1 MQIIRASTCRTTP
14 WKNGG
19 GSTTEIAV
27 EPSGASL
34 DNFDWRISMARVA
47 SDGPFSEFAGIDRT
61 LAVVSGSGLSLTIG
75 SDAPVLLG
83 RGSDPIRFA
92 GDVPV
97 SARLSGD
104 EITDINV
111 MTRRGRFGHRL
122 RRLQGPV
129 LCDFDGHDVAIAIAV
144 NGSAKLISQ
153 GQAETLGVTLDVTL
167 GDGDAAILGPASD
180 ASFRIEPA
188 AECDCY
194 LVLLRQHCDQPG

>member
-1 MQIIRASTCRTTP
+1 VQIIRASTCRVTP

-34 DNFDWRISMARVA
+34 DNFDWRVSMARVA

-61 LAVVSGSGLSLTIG
+61 LAVVSGGGLELTIG
-75 SDAPVLLG
+75 GGAPVMLQ
-83 RGSDPIRFA
+83 RGSDSFSFA
-92 GDVPV
+92 GDVAT
-97 SARLSGD
+97 SARLSGG

-122 RRLQGPV
+122 RRLQGPAV
-129 LCDFDGHDVAIAIAV
+129 CDCDGHDVAIAIAV

-153 GQAETLGVTLDVTL
+153 GQAETLD
-167 GDGDAAILGPASD
+167 DSDAAILRKASD
-180 ASFRIEPA
+180 GSFRIEPA

-194 LVLLRQHCDQPG
+194 LVLLRQHRDQPG

>member
-1 MQIIRASTCRTTP
+1 VQIIRASTCRTTP

-34 DNFDWRISMARVA
+34 DNFDWRVSMARVA

-61 LAVVSGSGLSLTIG
+61 LAVVSGGGLELTIG
-75 SDAPVLLG
+75 GGAPVMLQ
-83 RGSDPIRFA
+83 RGSDSFSFA
-92 GDVPV
+92 GDVAT
-97 SARLSGD
+97 SARLSGG

-122 RRLQGPV
+122 RRLQGPAV
-129 LCDFDGHDVAIAIAV
+129 CDFDGHDVAIAIAV
-144 NGSAKLISQ
+144 NGNTKLISQ
-153 GQAETLGVTLDVTL
+153 GQAMSLDVML
-167 GDGDAAILGPASD
+167 GNGDAAILRQASD
-180 ASFRIEPA
+180 GSFRIEPA

-194 LVLLRQHCDQPG
+194 LVLLRQRRDQPG